1 LGTILILDEYFSD
14 AKRVL
19 SDSYSPQQELT
30 FEASLACIMKSVTLG
45 GKILVCGNGGS
56 HADSLHFAGEL
67 VNYFTRP
74 HRAIPVIALGSNSA
88 VLTAWAND
96 HTYETQFER
105 EVEAFGDSR
114 SVLIGFSTSGKS
126 LNVINAFKK
135 AKSIGMKN
143 IAFTGLTGSKLLY
156 DFVDHVLFASTDVTP
171 RVQETHIVMYHALCA
186 EFENRY
192 QLLEEKLR

>member
-1 LGTILILDEYFSD
+1 
-14 AKRVL
+14 
-19 SDSYSPQQELT
+19 
-30 FEASLACIMKSVTLG
+30 MKSVTLG

>member
-1 LGTILILDEYFSD
+1 LILDEYFSD

>member
-1 LGTILILDEYFSD
+1 MGTILILDEYFSD

>member
-1 LGTILILDEYFSD
+1 MILDEYFSD

>member
-1 LGTILILDEYFSD
+1 MILDEYFSD

-192 QLLEEKLR
+192 QLLEEKL